1 MTKEKIKN
9 TKECIDRIVDL
20 CEENRHNEICG
31 FVGLKDEY
39 FVVNKCENVAED
51 KTQHF
56 AINPVDYLLF
66 QEDHDF
72 LFLFHS
78 HIAGGEK
85 PSQFDVVMSE
95 NSCLPFFIYSL
106 SNKKSNIYIPKTHEV
121 DVLII
126 NRFKECI

>member
-1 MTKEKIKN
+1 MIKENIKDE
-9 TKECIDRIVDL
+9 KECVKSIIQI
-20 CEENRHNEICG
+20 CEEKKHNEICG
-31 FVGLKDEY
+31 FVGLKNGK
-39 FVVNKCENVAED
+39 FVLQECENIADD
-51 KTQHF
+51 KIRHF

-66 QEDHDF
+66 QDQNEF

-78 HIAGGEK
+78 HIAGDEK

-126 NRFKECI
+126 NRFKESI